1 VANGSGGFTR
11 YLATPTA
18 PEADAMAVN
27 NGLDNITEVDNS
39 QVLNL
44 DKNQLDD
51 HVSIL
56 HPRLEPMGKTMSF
69 QTNLKTSILQGS
81 LLMSRPQNPQKH
93 TT

>member
-44 DKNQLDD
+44 DKNHLDD

-56 HPRLEPMGKTMSF
+56 HPQLEPMGKTMSF

-81 LLMSRPQNPQKH
+81 LLTSRPQNPQKH